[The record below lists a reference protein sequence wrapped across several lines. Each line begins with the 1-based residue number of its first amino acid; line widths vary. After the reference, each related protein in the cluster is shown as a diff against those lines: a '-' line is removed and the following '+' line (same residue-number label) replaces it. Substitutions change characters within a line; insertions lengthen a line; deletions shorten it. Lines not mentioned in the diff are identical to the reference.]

1 MMYYENGR
9 FRIGAVSFIL
19 PGPVFI
25 SPEMEMEIEIGFELL
40 DPTGRVR
47 VTIQGELSD
56 DDSLT
61 VLTEGLPADTFH
73 RIDEVKA
80 VSINGVSGHQ
90 MAYYSGGKNYV
101 ETRLDLPSVKGVNC
115 LTIIAKCRRDEL
127 DIESLRSERIFL
139 ELLNSI
145 QMS

>member
-19 PGPVFI
+19 PSPVFI

-61 VLTEGLPADTFH
+61 VLTEGLPADT
-73 RIDEVKA
+73 
-80 VSINGVSGHQ
+80 SIGLMRSKPFPLMVCQ
-90 MAYYSGGKNYV
+90 DI
-101 ETRLDLPSVKGVNC
+101 RWR
-115 LTIIAKCRRDEL
+115 IIAEGKTMLKPDL
-127 DIESLRSERIFL
+127 TYHL
-139 ELLNSI
+139 
-145 QMS
+145 